1 MTTGPTE
8 TPVATQSPNTTGEW
22 EVLVVL
28 LTRVLLLACG
38 VVTQSLLAYML
49 LPEGRGAYAVCITF
63 GVLLSYLFTPGSDRG
78 AQYFVMGR
86 RLTVS
91 QGVAIA
97 LLICLV
103 GSGLATALAL
113 PLVHSGLDFFQ
124 KADTYSFYAALALVP
139 LTSIS
144 QALEMQ
150 LAGLRRFTRLMRIL
164 VARSV
169 VVILALALLVGVL
182 GLGVAGAVASLA
194 VGHLFLIVACLWDLR
209 RHCGLKFEATTRRQ
223 ASEVIGYGL
232 KHHVAGISS
241 ALGERVGNLLLGLS
255 ASRAEI
261 GLFSAGSAI
270 MTRVLVLPYAVATP
284 LQPRVAIDERGRP
297 EIAALCARVT
307 WWAAGLCLIAL
318 VVISAPLIRILLSEA
333 FLPAASLVWIMAI
346 GLFAYAGADVFLAY
360 FRGTNRP
367 GICSWAV
374 WLGLVANV
382 LSFFTLYPPYG
393 IEGAA
398 WAMTI
403 GFVVR
408 SVYLIAMYRRVSGMN
423 LSSLWLPQPGDLN
436 YLWTSGRRLI
446 RLVFSRQSAHS

>member
-1 MTTGPTE
+1 MTT
-8 TPVATQSPNTTGEW
+8 ATGQSPNTTGEW

-38 VVTQSLLAYML
+38 VLTQSLLAYML
-49 LPEGRGAYAVCITF
+49 LPEGRGAYAVCIIF

-86 RLTVS
+86 QLTVS

-97 LLICLV
+97 LMICLV
-103 GSGLATALAL
+103 GSVLATAIAL

-124 KADTYSFYAALALVP
+124 KADTPSFYAALALVP
-139 LTSIS
+139 LTSFS

-150 LAGLRRFTRLMRIL
+150 LAGLRRFARLMRIL
-164 VARSV
+164 VVRSV
-169 VVILALALLVGVL
+169 VIILTLAILVGVL
-182 GLGVAGAVASLA
+182 DLAVTGAVVSLA
-194 VGHLFLIVACLWDLR
+194 VGHLFLILACLWDLR

-223 ASEVIGYGL
+223 VSGVIGYGL
-232 KHHVAGISS
+232 KHYIAGISS
-241 ALGERVGNLLLGLS
+241 ALGERVGSLLLGLS

-284 LQPRVAIDERGRP
+284 LQPRVAVDERGRP
-297 EIAALCARVT
+297 EIAALCARLT

-318 VVISAPLIRILLSEA
+318 VAISAPLIRILLSEA
-333 FLPAASLVWIMAI
+333 FLPAVSLVWIMAI

-367 GICSWAV
+367 GVCSWAV
-374 WLGLVANV
+374 WLGLTANA
-382 LSFFTLYPPYG
+382 LAFFALYPSFG
-393 IEGAA
+393 IQGAA

-403 GFVVR
+403 GFMVR
-408 SVYLIAMYRRVSGMN
+408 SVYLIAMYRRVSGVN
-423 LSSLWLPQPGDLN
+423 LSSFWLPQPGDLS
-436 YLWTSGRRLI
+436 YLWSSGRRLT
-446 RLVFSRQSAHS
+446 RLVFNRQSAPG